1 MATTASPS
9 RPPNSTP
16 STSRMYAKAKSRH
29 ANTTAKLAAMET
41 ASWHVVEAP
50 DTCRRAPTADVFART
65 AETEWMATVM
75 DMSAAKPMS
84 A

>member
-1 MATTASPS
+1 
-9 RPPNSTP
+9 
-16 STSRMYAKAKSRH
+16 
-29 ANTTAKLAAMET
+29 MET

-75 DMSAAKPMS
+75 DMSAAKPIS